1 LQPIKC
7 CGVEEAKEKREGI
20 WSQATNTK
28 VTKKKLKPT
37 RKPHLVPTAGRIF
50 RGVDR
55 KQVVDI
61 VLAEMA
67 KSLKQLFFRSKP
79 EIQVSNEIGEIKI
92 YLPTITDKLDPLY
105 YQFLKQKHL
114 YVVCPLHSTCLELKL
129 RIKGII
135 KIKIERITLFYLG
148 AILDNEQVRT
158 RLVNLF
164 VLPCPGSRSFQ
175 MKFMNKNQLRILMM
189 ISSNQE
195 VSLFPPTLSFL
206 PDWS

>member
-158 RLVNLF
+158 RYFSLVNLF
-164 VLPCPGSRSFQ
+164 VLPTLDPGHSR
-175 MKFMNKNQLRILMM
+175 
-189 ISSNQE
+189 
-195 VSLFPPTLSFL
+195 
-206 PDWS
+206 